1 MLLSLARV
9 TTLDK
14 SKGPDDVDAI
24 QLCVHP
30 IKRMG
35 ASQAAVAFGVAPS
48 EDPGADDEN
57 EKLDIYYNWT
67 DVLSA
72 QWKLV
77 RL

>member
-1 MLLSLARV
+1 MLLSLAHV
-9 TTLDK
+9 TSVDK
-14 SKGPDDVDAI
+14 PKGLDDVDAVQI
-24 QLCVHP
+24 CVHP

-35 ASQAAVAFGVAPS
+35 ASQAAFAFGVAAS
-48 EDPGADDEN
+48 GDSGVGDES

-67 DVLSA
+67 DALSM